1 MSRSRKKTPKVGE
14 KYTDHEG
21 RKLTI
26 LEVVI
31 DCPFR
36 RQVRGKIRF
45 PKRLVDKMSFRYK
58 GGYDYTPQ
66 TEDWQHVSYS
76 YRKEYDYSC
85 DLSIWQH
92 IWRDKDAPVDSR
104 LMKIG

>member
-14 KYTDHEG
+14 KYRDHEG

-45 PKRLVDKMSFRYK
+45 PKRLADK
-58 GGYDYTPQ
+58 

-76 YRKEYDYSC
+76 HRKEYDYSC

-92 IWRDKDAPVDSR
+92 IWRDKDAFVDPR